1 MKLGA
6 RQSARCVLAPAILD
20 RDIAALRSSPAHAI
34 AGQRRRSIGS
44 VPPPYPSQQPDGHH
58 FPPCSAR
65 AASGHAAAA
74 PASSVMNSRL
84 SIDRIAFDPRRAGLQ
99 NIELARI
106 SQDVRERFYNLLAIG
121 ETGHC
126 PATGRLKR
134 ESPDGFGSGLPR
146 GHSPAPHAGQR
157 HLPRKLDYRLTA
169 PGLHHEREAALLQL
183 LVSLEP

>member
-1 MKLGA
+1 LELGKALGA
-6 RQSARCVLAPAILD
+6 
-20 RDIAALRSSPAHAI
+20 SSPQRYSI
-34 AGQRRRSIGS
+34 ATLRPSGPAQLTQSLDKGGGPLALCRRRTRASNLM
-44 VPPPYPSQQPDGHH
+44 VTTFHPD
-58 FPPCSAR
+58 SAR